1 MLYST
6 IPFSTITF
14 GGFNPLAAIAGLV
27 IFFQISQI
35 YYYGLPENEPSV
47 ELSETGSYK
56 YLQKQFIGVQVV
68 TALIA
73 ASVMLAGPDKIFFPF
88 NVCKNSR
95 TNLCFSICRRY
106 NIRCCNPK
114 QLIRIVIQE
123 SPYGKVAVSA

>member
-6 IPFSTITF
+6 IPFCTITF

-88 NVCKNSR
+88 KY
-95 TNLCFSICRRY
+95 F
-106 NIRCCNPK
+106 
-114 QLIRIVIQE
+114 
-123 SPYGKVAVSA
+123 

>member
-73 ASVMLAGPDKIFFPF
+73 CLLYTSPSPRDATL
-88 NVCKNSR
+88 SR
-95 TNLCFSICRRY
+95 MPS
-106 NIRCCNPK
+106 
-114 QLIRIVIQE
+114 
-123 SPYGKVAVSA
+123 SA

>member
-1 MLYST
+1 MLYSA

-56 YLQKQFIGVQVV
+56 YLQKQFIGVQIV
-68 TALIA
+68 TCL
-73 ASVMLAGPDKIFFPF
+73 LY
-88 NVCKNSR
+88 
-95 TNLCFSICRRY
+95 T
-106 NIRCCNPK
+106 
-114 QLIRIVIQE
+114 
-123 SPYGKVAVSA
+123 SPSPRD

>member
-1 MLYST
+1 MPFLMVYST

-47 ELSETGSYK
+47 ELSESGSYG
-56 YLQKQFIGVQVV
+56 YLQKQFIGVQIV

-88 NVCKNSR
+88 KY
-95 TNLCFSICRRY
+95 F
-106 NIRCCNPK
+106 
-114 QLIRIVIQE
+114 
-123 SPYGKVAVSA
+123 

>member
-1 MLYST
+1 MSFLMFYST

-27 IFFQISQI
+27 IFFQMFQI

-47 ELSETGSYK
+47 EFNETGSYR
-56 YLQKQFIGVQVV
+56 YLQKQFIGVQIV

-88 NVCKNSR
+88 KY
-95 TNLCFSICRRY
+95 F
-106 NIRCCNPK
+106 
-114 QLIRIVIQE
+114 
-123 SPYGKVAVSA
+123 

>member
-6 IPFSTITF
+6 NLFSTITF
-14 GGFNPLAAIAGLV
+14 GGFNPLAAFAGVV

-35 YYYGLPENEPSV
+35 YYYGLPENEPTV
-47 ELSETGSYK
+47 ELTETGSYK

-88 NVCKNSR
+88 KY
-95 TNLCFSICRRY
+95 F
-106 NIRCCNPK
+106 
-114 QLIRIVIQE
+114 
-123 SPYGKVAVSA
+123 